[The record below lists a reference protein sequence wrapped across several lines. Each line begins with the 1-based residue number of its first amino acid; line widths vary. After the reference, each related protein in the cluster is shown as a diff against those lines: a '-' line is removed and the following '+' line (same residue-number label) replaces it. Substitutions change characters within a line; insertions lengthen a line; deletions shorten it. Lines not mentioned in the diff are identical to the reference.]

1 MAEDKK
7 SFVGYSDWIST
18 FDMLSNE
25 EAGKLIKHLLAYVND
40 KNPEDL
46 EDRVLKVAFEPIK
59 NQLKRDFEKSNKGE
73 NHWNWKGGVSKTNH
87 SIRNSSRMKDWRNFI
102 FERDKY
108 TCQKC
113 NKVGGKLNAHH
124 IKYFSTHP
132 NLRFEPDNGITLC
145 KKCHINEHKKD
156 KK

>member
-59 NQLKRDFEKSNKGE
+59 NQLKRDLNKSNQGK
-73 NHWNWKGGVSKTNH
+73 NHWNWKGGISKINH
-87 SIRNSSRMKDWRNFI
+87 LIRNSTRMKDWRDAV

-132 NLRFEPDNGITLC
+132 HLRFDIDNGITLC